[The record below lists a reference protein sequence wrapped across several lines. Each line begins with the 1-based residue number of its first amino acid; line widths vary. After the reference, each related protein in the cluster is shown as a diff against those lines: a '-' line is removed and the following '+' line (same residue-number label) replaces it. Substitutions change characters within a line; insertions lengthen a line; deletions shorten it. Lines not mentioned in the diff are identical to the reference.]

1 MRFYYVLDIFSI
13 KKNSELL
20 NQEAASVLVGD
31 IRLLDCPFAFS
42 DDFQCLIIDGFERNP
57 SILKL
62 FESAHNQGFNG
73 QMFLLDSFHDGRYAA
88 LLSEVALSLGLDLYV
103 IRVDG
108 NFREALEVISNKRVS
123 FSSDSTSGCTL
134 TNALELEIKTAIER
148 HEITPFFQGQ
158 FHTKSTTLYGFEA
171 LARLQLND
179 EIIPPYLL
187 FPIIEKHDLWHC
199 LTESIIKKVFSSYT
213 ELNSNFPGVQLA
225 INLSGSE
232 IVHPELILLIT
243 EWLDSYNVPASNIMF
258 EVTET
263 EMLTTRSGVFRNL
276 AYLASMGFKLSIDD
290 YGTGHSNVTR
300 LLSAPFDE
308 LKIDKSFVAELLQ
321 NDISRSVIESS
332 LSVAQNLNMGVIA
345 EGVENLG
352 ALSVLQE
359 LQCSGVQGF
368 YLHKPESLDSVLANK
383 SLIRNA

>member
-1 MRFYYVLDIFSI
+1 MYSIFSQ
-13 KKNSELL
+13 SEENTALL
-20 NQEAASVLVGD
+20 NQEAAEVLVGD

-42 DDFQCLIIDGFERNP
+42 DDFQHLIIDGFERNP

-62 FESAHNQGFNG
+62 FESAHTQGFNG
-73 QMFLLDSFHDGRYAA
+73 QIFLLDSFHDGRYAS

-103 IRVDG
+103 IRVEGD
-108 NFREALEVISNKRVS
+108 FREALEVISNKRLN
-123 FSSDSTSGCTL
+123 FSPDSISGCTL
-134 TNALELEIKTAIER
+134 TSALELQIKMAIER

-158 FHTKSTTLYGFEA
+158 FHTELNKLYGFEA

-179 EIIPPYLL
+179 EIVPPYML

-199 LTESIIKKVFSSYT
+199 LTESIIKKVFSSYNQ
-213 ELNSNFPGVQLA
+213 LNSHFPGIQLA

-232 IVHPELILLIT
+232 IVHPQLIPLIT
-243 EWLDSYNVPASNIMF
+243 EWLEAYKVPATNIMF

-290 YGTGHSNVTR
+290 YGTGHSNVSR

-332 LSVAQNLNMGVIA
+332 LSIAQNLNMGVIA
-345 EGVENLG
+345 EGVEDLE
-352 ALSVLQE
+352 ALSVLKE

-368 YLHKPESLDSVLANK
+368 YLHKPESLDSILTNK
-383 SLIRNA
+383 SLRA